1 MMSMV
6 GRGGEEA
13 QELYSVCQDE
23 RGAPQ
28 SGTLTLTLCVSACA
42 VVLLSLNI

>member
-1 MMSMV
+1 MMSMA
-6 GRGGEEA
+6 GWGGEEA

-28 SGTLTLTLCVSACA
+28 SGTLTLTLCVRACV
-42 VVLLSLNI
+42 VVLSSLNI